1 MSSRPIYA
9 LTLCALV
16 TTVAPADILITDT
29 RFNPA
34 NYNNFFGYTETRPGC
49 YGDLRAVRE
58 LCCGL
63 QAVVTTP
70 SDVGGVYVGFLDNT
84 FRI

>member
-16 TTVAPADILITDT
+16 TTVAPADLLITDT

-34 NYNNFFGYTETRPGC
+34 NYNNFSATPKLDQGATATYE
-49 YGDLRAVRE
+49 AVPE
-58 LCCGL
+58 LW
-63 QAVVTTP
+63 
-70 SDVGGVYVGFLDNT
+70 
-84 FRI
+84 